1 MKTIKCIKTYEYII
15 NKSRFISISYKVEN
29 IDEIKQILKEIR
41 SLYPLAKH
49 YTYAYRLINTAKK
62 YDDGEPS
69 GTASNPIF
77 EQIILNDLYNTL
89 IVVIRY
95 FGGILLGASGLSRAY
110 RSSASNCL
118 KDNMI
123 EIIYGFKIVFYS
135 SYSKQSY
142 YDKLLHNYKYNK
154 EYLDNIKY
162 TAYILK
168 KDIDKFPII
177 TKEEELIEI

>member
-15 NKSRFISISYKVEN
+15 NKSRFISISYKVKD

-41 SLYPLAKH
+41 NLYPLAKH

-123 EIIYGFKIVFYS
+123 EITYGFKIVFYS

-142 YDKLLHNYKYNK
+142 YDKLLYNYKYNK

-168 KDIDKFPII
+168 EDIDKFPII

>member
-1 MKTIKCIKTYEYII
+1 
-15 NKSRFISISYKVEN
+15 
-29 IDEIKQILKEIR
+29 
-41 SLYPLAKH
+41 
-49 YTYAYRLINTAKK
+49 
-62 YDDGEPS
+62 
-69 GTASNPIF
+69 
-77 EQIILNDLYNTL
+77 
-89 IVVIRY
+89 
-95 FGGILLGASGLSRAY
+95 
-110 RSSASNCL
+110 
-118 KDNMI
+118 MI

-168 KDIDKFPII
+168 EDIDKFPII